1 MSESRVPRPKVLP
14 DLLIDLVMVFAF
26 VLIGRRTHDGTFDPA
41 GTWHATWPFFAAL
54 LVGWIVARAWRSPD
68 KVWPTGVI
76 IWLVTVAG
84 GMLFRMLSGQG
95 TDIAF
100 VLVATLTLGTV
111 LIGWRLL
118 GVWIERILAKRTA
131 NKEAAEQ
138 AAIVNAAAQADAKA
152 QAQAARNRPDPNR
165 RTPGM

>member
-1 MSESRVPRPKVLP
+1 MSETRSAHPKPKVLP
-14 DLLIDLVMVFAF
+14 DLLIDLIMVFAF

-54 LVGWIVARAWRSPD
+54 LLGWLVSRAWRSPD
-68 KVWPTGVI
+68 RIWPTGVI

-84 GMLFRMLSGQG
+84 GMLLRALSGQG

-100 VLVATLTLGTV
+100 VLVATFTLGVV

-118 GVWIERILAKRTA
+118 GVWIERIGAKRVA
-131 NKEAAEQ
+131 KKEAAEQ
-138 AAIVNAAAQADAKA
+138 AAIVNAAAQAEAKA
-152 QAQAARNRPDPNR
+152 ALKRPDPNR